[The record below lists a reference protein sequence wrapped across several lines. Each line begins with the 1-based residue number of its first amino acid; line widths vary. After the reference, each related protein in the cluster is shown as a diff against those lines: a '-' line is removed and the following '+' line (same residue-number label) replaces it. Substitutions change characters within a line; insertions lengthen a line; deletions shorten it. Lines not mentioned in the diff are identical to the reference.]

1 MEEKKFSI
9 IYLFY
14 IYYKKEESGT
24 NLTGYITTCNLESK
38 K

>member
-1 MEEKKFSI
+1 MEEQNFSI
-9 IYLFY
+9 FF

-24 NLTGYITTCNLESK
+24 NLTGYITTCNLECK